1 MHLKMS
7 VDYLKKVLNARVYD
21 VAHETRLQPAEKL
34 SARLNSKILLKRED
48 EQDVYTYK
56 IRGAYNK
63 LINLPKDI
71 LDKGVVAASAGNHAQ
86 GVAFAA
92 RKIGCKAIIV
102 MPVTAPDIKVSGV
115 KALGADVEL
124 VGDMFDDA
132 NKYAKQLA
140 HDKQMAFIPPFDDI
154 DVIAGQGTVGFEILK
169 QYSGDIDGIFIPVG
183 GGGLI
188 AGVAAYVKQIR
199 PDVKIIGVEPDNS
212 DAMKQSVEKGERIR
226 LDRVG
231 LFADGVAVTQVGE
244 ITFEMARSYVDEFM
258 TVDTDEIC
266 AAVKDIFEDTRA
278 IVEPSGAIG
287 VAGIKKYLSTHN
299 LQGKTYIA
307 INSGANVNF
316 DRLRHISERA
326 EIGEQREGIFAATI
340 PEQPGSFKQFC
351 SSLSARQIT
360 EFNYRLA
367 DPQTAHVY
375 VGIQAAN
382 YKETNEVM
390 DNLANQGYEI
400 LDLTQNEMAKLH
412 VRHMVGGHAPLAEN
426 EQVFRFIFPEKP
438 GALLNF
444 LTQMGENWNI
454 SMFHYRNHGAD
465 FGRVLIGIQVPPQ
478 ENDDFLQF
486 LHNIGYDYVDETD
499 NPVYKL
505 FLG

>member
-1 MHLKMS
+1 MS

-21 VAHETRLQPAEKL
+21 VARETRLQFANKL
-34 SARLNSKILLKRED
+34 STRLNNNIWLKRED
-48 EQDVYTYK
+48 EQDVFTYK

-63 LINLPKDI
+63 LVNLSEEV
-71 LDKGVVAASAGNHAQ
+71 LAKGVVAASAGNHAQ
-86 GVAFAA
+86 GVAYAA
-92 RKIGCKAIIV
+92 QTIGCKAVIV
-102 MPVTAPDIKVSGV
+102 MPVTTPEIKVDGV
-115 KALGADVEL
+115 RSLGAEVQL

-132 NKYAKQLA
+132 NSHAKKLA
-140 HDKQMAFIPPFDDI
+140 EENQMAYIPPFDDI

-169 QYSGDIDGIFIPVG
+169 QHSGQIDAIFVPVG

-188 AGVAAYVKQIR
+188 AGIASYIKQIR
-199 PDVKIIGVEPDNS
+199 PEIKIIGVEPDNS
-212 DAMKQSVEKGERIR
+212 DAMKQSVEKGERVQ

-231 LFADGVAVTQVGE
+231 LFADGVAVRLVGE
-244 ITFEMARSYVDEFM
+244 HTFALAREFTDEFM

-287 VAGIKKYLSTHN
+287 VAGIKKYIAEHDSKD
-299 LQGKTYIA
+299 KTYVA

-340 PEQPGSFKQFC
+340 PERPGSFKQFC

-367 DPQTAHVY
+367 DPNTAHVY
-375 VGIQAAN
+375 VGIQSRD
-382 YKETNEVM
+382 YKESKQVM
-390 DNLANQGYEI
+390 DNLASQGYEV
-400 LDLTQNEMAKLH
+400 LDLTHNEMAKLH
-412 VRHMVGGHAPLAEN
+412 VRHMVGGHAPLADN
-426 EQVFRFIFPEKP
+426 EQVFRFIFPERP

-444 LTQMGENWNI
+444 LTQMGQNWNI

-465 FGRVLIGIQVPPQ
+465 FGRVLIGIQVPPE
-478 ENDDFLQF
+478 ENDDFQQF
-486 LHNIGYDYVDETD
+486 LDDIGYDYVEESD

>member
-1 MHLKMS
+1 MS
-7 VDYLKKVLNARVYD
+7 VDYLKKILNARVYD
-21 VAHETRLQPAEKL
+21 VAHETRLQPAKKL
-34 SARLNSKILLKRED
+34 STRLGNQILLKRED
-48 EQDVYTYK
+48 EQDVFTYK

-63 LINLPKDI
+63 LINLPKDV
-71 LDKGVVAASAGNHAQ
+71 LSKGVVAASAGNHAQ
-86 GVAFAA
+86 GVAYAA
-92 RKIGCKAIIV
+92 QKIGCKAIIV
-102 MPVTAPDIKVSGV
+102 MPITTPEIKIEGV
-115 KALGADVEL
+115 QSLGAEVQL

-132 NKYAKQLA
+132 NIHAKKLA
-140 HDKQMAFIPPFDDI
+140 EENQMVYIPPFDDA
-154 DVIAGQGTVGFEILK
+154 DVIAGQGTVGLEILK
-169 QYSGDIDGIFIPVG
+169 QHSGHIDGIFIPIG

-188 AGVAAYVKQIR
+188 AGVAAYIKQVR
-199 PDVKIIGVEPDNS
+199 PEVKIIGVEPDNS
-212 DAMKQSVEKGERIR
+212 DAMKQSVEKGQRVQ

-231 LFADGVAVTQVGE
+231 LFADGVAVRLVGE
-244 ITFEMARSYVDEFM
+244 HTFELTQKYTDEFM

-266 AAVKDIFEDTRA
+266 AAIKDIFEDTRA

-287 VAGIKKYLSTHN
+287 VAGIKKYIANHN
-299 LQGKTYIA
+299 TTGKTYIA

-340 PEQPGSFKQFC
+340 PERPGSFKQFC

-375 VGIQAAN
+375 VGIQAQN
-382 YKETNEVM
+382 YKETNAVM
-390 DNLANQGYEI
+390 DNLASQGYEI
-400 LDLTQNEMAKLH
+400 LDLTHNEMAKLH
-412 VRHMVGGHAPLAEN
+412 IRHMVGGHAPLAEN
-426 EQVFRFIFPEKP
+426 EQVFRFIFPERP

-465 FGRVLIGIQVPPQ
+465 FGRVLIGIQVPPA
-478 ENDDFLQF
+478 ENDDFLRF
-486 LHNIGYDYVDETD
+486 LDNIGYDYVEETD